1 MDQRKKMAE
10 NKTAANDKDVSE
22 FIAAIEDKNKR
33 SDADQLLLI
42 MEEISGEKA
51 RMWGDSIIG
60 FGDYHY
66 KYDSGR
72 EGDMFV
78 VGFSP
83 RKQAMSLYLMAGFTK
98 HPEIMAR
105 LGKYKTGKSCLYV
118 KSLKDINEE
127 ALRSLIKSSVDHF
140 KDK

>member
-1 MDQRKKMAE
+1 MAE
-10 NKTAANDKDVSE
+10 NKTVANNKDVSE
-22 FIAAIEDKNKR
+22 FIAAIDDEKKI
-33 SDADQLLLI
+33 SDCNELLRI
-42 MEEISGEKA
+42 MGEISGEKA

-66 KYDSGR
+66 RYDSGR

-83 RKQAMSLYLMAGFTK
+83 RKQALSLYLMAGFTK

-140 KDK
+140 KNK